1 MREENPSE
9 KRVKASKFADQ
20 NQIPK
25 PQSQNS
31 KGNNNGSNPSKL
43 RSASSWGS
51 QIVKGF
57 SSATDR
63 KTKASQQPTLTVTV
77 HTKKPQP
84 LLSSSDSST
93 NQNQKNPFVPSHSR
107 VKRSLIGDLSCSVS
121 VNAAQVHVHP
131 HRRQSSRDLF
141 TELENLR
148 SLLQQ
153 SKDREFKLQA
163 ELSECKRN
171 PKVLDLE
178 RELDVKR
185 AELDD
190 LVRKIGLLEFE
201 KVEKTSLSDHLSEVS
216 SSRGEEDNENSSVTL
231 STSSTSLEMEVVELR
246 RLNKELQLEK
256 RNLACG
262 LASMDS
268 QLASLAKAS
277 EEVIVLS
284 D

>member
-1 MREENPSE
+1 M
-9 KRVKASKFADQ
+9 
-20 NQIPK
+20 
-25 PQSQNS
+25 
-31 KGNNNGSNPSKL
+31 
-43 RSASSWGS
+43 
-51 QIVKGF
+51 
-57 SSATDR
+57 
-63 KTKASQQPTLTVTV
+63 
-77 HTKKPQP
+77 
-84 LLSSSDSST
+84 
-93 NQNQKNPFVPSHSR
+93 PSHSR

-256 RNLACG
+256 RNLACR